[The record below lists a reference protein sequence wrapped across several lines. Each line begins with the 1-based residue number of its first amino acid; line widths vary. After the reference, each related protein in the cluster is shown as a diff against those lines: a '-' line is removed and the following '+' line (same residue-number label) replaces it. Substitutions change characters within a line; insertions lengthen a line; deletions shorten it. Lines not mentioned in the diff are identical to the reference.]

1 MCEKWRKTYFNHL
14 NCEGE
19 TLDNGMGDFIVKGN
33 IKNKGN
39 NLIMYWASSPPN
51 YRQSYTGS
59 SLPYAN
65 PKMAYQNTPNR
76 GIVTAKNGNFK
87 FKIKYPNSY
96 YTGLGSVYMNP
107 HVFIKICKKNGNG
120 EIKSIKLGNG
130 SPYRMLSYPPP
141 PGKAPRSGPMFY
153 IGREKLP
160 IRNQEQICRDSGYPP
175 NNKMP
180 DNFWGLSV
188 PHS

>member
-1 MCEKWRKTYFNHL
+1 MCENWRKKYFEHL

-33 IKNKGN
+33 IKNKSN
-39 NLIMYWASSPPN
+39 SLILYWASSPPN
-51 YRQSYTGS
+51 YRQGYTGS

-76 GIVTAKNGNFK
+76 GITKAKNGNFE

-96 YTGLGSVYMNP
+96 YTGLGSVYMDP
-107 HVFIKICKKNGNG
+107 HVFIKVCDKNGNG

-130 SPYRMLSYPPP
+130 SPFRMLSYPPP

-160 IRNQEQICRDSGYPP
+160 IRTQEQICRDSGYPP
-175 NNKMP
+175 NNTMP
-180 DNFWGLSV
+180 ENFWGLSV
-188 PHS
+188 PHC